1 MILNSMIQR
10 KFKEEK
16 TSVNDCNE
24 KEMTYVGVSGDL
36 PWKEGWEGR
45 KKKEDEEEKKFLKIF
60 ILFNRFLK
68 KYYNVESP

>member
-45 KKKEDEEEKKFLKIF
+45 KKRKMKKKRNF
-60 ILFNRFLK
+60 
-68 KYYNVESP
+68 